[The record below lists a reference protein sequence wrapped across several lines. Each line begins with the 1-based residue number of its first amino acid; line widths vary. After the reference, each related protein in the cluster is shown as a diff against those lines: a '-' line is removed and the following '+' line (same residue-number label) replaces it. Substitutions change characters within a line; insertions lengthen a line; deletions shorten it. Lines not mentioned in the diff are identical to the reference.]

1 MVLNGAFISSNH
13 WAKQGFFKISDF
25 GYLKMLNSISCTSLK
40 RTPFKSYCVTF
51 FWQNGPVF
59 DLTFWLLLLL
69 KNIYFSI
76 NKNKVLPWVLCRRG
90 GGESAKSADDY
101 YYCQKQPKN
110 AWKSQE
116 GIFKYSKIWERGKF
130 NILVWRRG
138 CNSCSLPQRET
149 RRVDKTLTKWADA
162 VLKRFNYLTIGKQ
175 PIGFQIW
182 KIHEIYLNKLRNG
195 KHSKL

>member
-90 GGESAKSADDY
+90 GGNLQNLPMITIIAKNS
-101 YYCQKQPKN
+101 QKLHENHRKGYSNIQKFGN
-110 AWKSQE
+110 EENLTFWCGGE
-116 GIFKYSKIWERGKF
+116 GA
-130 NILVWRRG
+130 ILVPFLKEKPEEW
-138 CNSCSLPQRET
+138 
-149 RRVDKTLTKWADA
+149 TKHWQ
-162 VLKRFNYLTIGKQ
+162 NEQMQY
-175 PIGFQIW
+175 
-182 KIHEIYLNKLRNG
+182 
-195 KHSKL
+195 

>member
-90 GGESAKSADDY
+90 GGICKICRWLLLLPKTAKNCMKITGRDI
-101 YYCQKQPKN
+101 Q
-110 AWKSQE
+110 
-116 GIFKYSKIWERGKF
+116 IFKNLGTRKI
-130 NILVWRRG
+130 
-138 CNSCSLPQRET
+138 
-149 RRVDKTLTKWADA
+149 
-162 VLKRFNYLTIGKQ
+162 
-175 PIGFQIW
+175 
-182 KIHEIYLNKLRNG
+182 
-195 KHSKL
+195 